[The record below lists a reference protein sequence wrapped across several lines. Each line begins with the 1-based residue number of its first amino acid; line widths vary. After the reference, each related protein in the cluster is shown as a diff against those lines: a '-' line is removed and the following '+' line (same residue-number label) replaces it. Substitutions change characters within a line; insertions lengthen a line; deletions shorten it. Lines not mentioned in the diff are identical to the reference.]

1 MKIKKIISSLFL
13 ASMALFT
20 FNACSDVPAPY
31 DIPGTG
37 GNTSIYGEGTMQ
49 NPYTVKGAMLNQN
62 GKLGW
67 VKAYIVGY
75 IPSGGD
81 VSSTISDVVFGAEGA
96 GETNMVVSVGPDDK
110 NINNCLAVQLPS
122 GAIRD
127 SLNLKGHPQNLYQ
140 EVMLLGTMEK
150 YFGGSGIKNV
160 QAYIMNGDTIGD
172 IPAEEVKAIFSET
185 FASGQGEF
193 TINNVEVPNEMPDVW
208 TWQSSYKCMVAT
220 SFSTSGYINYPSES
234 WLISPEIDLTKAE
247 NATLSFDRVLYKV
260 NNITLWAK
268 EAGSEN
274 WSELDMPNKEVTTSW
289 TFQKSGDINLNSY
302 KGKKIQ
308 IAFKY
313 LATDQAGTF
322 ELKNI
327 SIEDRVAGETP
338 EEPVN
343 PGDNESS
350 KENPFTVATAISKY
364 NASKPLA
371 NTWVKGYI
379 VGYVSEI
386 TIDSSILNDLSSI
399 TDKNKTNLLI
409 SDNKNETDYKNCLVL
424 QLPSGDVRNALNLKD
439 NPSNLGKEVIVK
451 GSLEKYFGTA
461 GLKSITEYVLDGQGS
476 GGTEE
481 PGGDAILE
489 ESFDNTFGNFTP
501 VSVLGEQ
508 TWKTDKYND
517 NPGYVKM
524 SAYSNGTS
532 VANEDWLVSPAVDLS
547 KERTLTFDH
556 AMGPKNQD
564 LSNAADQYT
573 VWVSTDYS
581 GDVTTAT
588 WTQVNITYPA
598 TSGWDFETVT
608 TKLPAVGA
616 KAYIAF
622 KYKNAD
628 NANTIT
634 WEIKNLSVK

>member
-75 IPSGGD
+75 IPSGAD

-172 IPAEEVKAIFSET
+172 IPAEEVEAIFSET
-185 FASGQGEF
+185 FASNQGEF
-193 TINNVEVPNEMPDVW
+193 TVKNVNVPAEMGAEVW
-208 TWQSSYKCMVAT
+208 TWDSYKYMKAT
-220 SFSTSGYINYPSES
+220 SFVNYTDYAAES
-234 WLISPEIDLTKAE
+234 WLISPEIDLSNAT
-247 NATLSFDRVLYKV
+247 NATLTFEYVARYFTNLPE
-260 NNITLWAK
+260 NITLWITESSA
-268 EAGSEN
+268 EN
-274 WSELDMPNKEVTTSW
+274 WQQLTIPNHVLQDAW
-289 TFQKSGDINLNSY
+289 TPFAKSGDIDLNAY
-302 KGKKIQ
+302 KGKKVKIG
-308 IAFKY
+308 FKY
-313 LATDQAGTF
+313 ACTEKAGTY

-364 NASKPLA
+364 NSSKPLA
-371 NTWVKGYI
+371 DTWVKGYI
-379 VGYVSEI
+379 VGYVSDKS
-386 TIDSSILNDLSSI
+386 IDSSILNDLSSI
-399 TDKNKTNLLI
+399 TDNNKTNLLI

-424 QLPSGDVRNALNLKD
+424 QLPSGDVRNGLNLKD

-451 GSLEKYFGTA
+451 GSLEKYFGTY
-461 GLKSITEYVLDGQGS
+461 GLKSITEYVLDGQSS
-476 GGTEE
+476 GGTEDGE
-481 PGGDAILE
+481 KTTFTKVTEISEGTYVFAALSDGVYKIAQNIETSKTYGYLYVNDVT
-489 ESFDNTFGNFTP
+489 SDGNTIST
-501 VSVLGEQ
+501 VSKG
-508 TWKTDKYND
+508 
-517 NPGYVKM
+517 
-524 SAYSNGTS
+524 
-532 VANEDWLVSPAVDLS
+532 
-547 KERTLTFDH
+547 LTFTIKST
-556 AMGPKNQD
+556 AEGYTIQD
-564 LSNAADQYT
+564 ESARYLIMTGTYNSFNLTENPTEGQYWDITSNADGT
-573 VWVSTDYS
+573 FT
-581 GDVTTAT
+581 
-588 WTQVNITYPA
+588 
-598 TSGWDFETVT
+598 
-608 TKLPAVGA
+608 
-616 KAYIAF
+616 
-622 KYKNAD
+622 
-628 NANTIT
+628 
-634 WEIKNLSVK
+634 IKNKATNKWIQYSKDYTSFGSYSDSRGVNPILFKK

>member
-172 IPAEEVKAIFSET
+172 IPAEEVEAIFCET
-185 FASGQGEF
+185 FASNQGEF
-193 TINNVEVPNEMPDVW
+193 TVKNVNVPAEMGAEVW
-208 TWQSSYKCMVAT
+208 TWDSYKYMKAT
-220 SFSTSGYINYPSES
+220 SFVNYTDYAAES
-234 WLISPEIDLTKAE
+234 WLISPEIDLSNAT
-247 NATLSFDRVLYKV
+247 NATLTFEYVARYFTNLPE
-260 NNITLWAK
+260 NITLWITESSA
-268 EAGSEN
+268 EN
-274 WSELDMPNKEVTTSW
+274 WQQLTIPNHVLQDAW
-289 TFQKSGDINLNSY
+289 TPFAKSGDIDLNAY
-302 KGKKIQ
+302 KGKKVKIG
-308 IAFKY
+308 FKY
-313 LATDQAGTF
+313 ACTEKAGTY

-364 NASKPLA
+364 NSSKPLA
-371 NTWVKGYI
+371 DTWVKGYI
-379 VGYVSEI
+379 VGYVSDKS
-386 TIDSSILNDLSSI
+386 IDSSILNDLSSI
-399 TDKNKTNLLI
+399 TDNNKTNLLI

-424 QLPSGDVRNALNLKD
+424 QLPSGDVRNGLNLKD

-451 GSLEKYFGTA
+451 GSLEKYFGTY
-461 GLKSITEYVLDGQGS
+461 GLKSITEYVLDGQSS
-476 GGTEE
+476 GGTEDGE
-481 PGGDAILE
+481 KTTFTKVTEISEGTYVFAALSDGVYKIAQNIETSKTYGYLYVNDVT
-489 ESFDNTFGNFTP
+489 SDGNTIST
-501 VSVLGEQ
+501 VSKG
-508 TWKTDKYND
+508 
-517 NPGYVKM
+517 
-524 SAYSNGTS
+524 
-532 VANEDWLVSPAVDLS
+532 
-547 KERTLTFDH
+547 LTFTIKSTAD
-556 AMGPKNQD
+556 GYTIQD
-564 LSNAADQYT
+564 ESARYLIMTGTYNSFNLTENPTEGQYWDITSNADGT
-573 VWVSTDYS
+573 FT
-581 GDVTTAT
+581 
-588 WTQVNITYPA
+588 
-598 TSGWDFETVT
+598 
-608 TKLPAVGA
+608 
-616 KAYIAF
+616 
-622 KYKNAD
+622 
-628 NANTIT
+628 
-634 WEIKNLSVK
+634 IKNKATNKWIQYSKDYTSFGSYSDSRGVNPILFKK